1 MGKHSKKTKDKNEKL
16 QQTIRIQNTDE
27 IKKIKTNKN
36 KLNNKINVDNQIAAK
51 KAQKN
56 QKVKIKKTPS
66 KFKKFFIKFTIIL
79 ILVIAFVVGIWQG
92 ILMFKWQALAK
103 QMCQNNNSI
112 IVDLKRKY
120 SCHSWLSK
128 TTQKLGT

>member
-16 QQTIRIQNTDE
+16 QKTIRIQNTDE
-27 IKKIKTNKN
+27 LKKIKSNKN
-36 KLNNKINVDNQIAAK
+36 KSNNKINIDDQIAAK
-51 KAQKN
+51 KAKKN

-79 ILVIAFVVGIWQG
+79 ILVIAFIVGIWQG
-92 ILMFKWQALAK
+92 ILMFKWQSLAK

-120 SCHSWLSK
+120 SCNSWLSK

>member
-16 QQTIRIQNTDE
+16 QKTIRIQNTDE
-27 IKKIKTNKN
+27 LKKIKSNKN
-36 KLNNKINVDNQIAAK
+36 KSNNKINIDDQIAAK
-51 KAQKN
+51 KAKKN

-66 KFKKFFIKFTIIL
+66 KYKKFFIKFTIIL
-79 ILVIAFVVGIWQG
+79 IFVIAFVVGIWQG

-120 SCHSWLSK
+120 SCNSWFSK
-128 TTQKLGT
+128 TTQKLRT

>member
-16 QQTIRIQNTDE
+16 QKTIRIQNTDE
-27 IKKIKTNKN
+27 LKKIKSNKN
-36 KLNNKINVDNQIAAK
+36 KSNNKINIDDQITAK
-51 KAQKN
+51 KAKKN

-66 KFKKFFIKFTIIL
+66 KYKKFFIKFTIIL
-79 ILVIAFVVGIWQG
+79 IFVIAFVVGIWQG

-120 SCHSWLSK
+120 SCNSWLSK
-128 TTQKLGT
+128 TTQKLRT